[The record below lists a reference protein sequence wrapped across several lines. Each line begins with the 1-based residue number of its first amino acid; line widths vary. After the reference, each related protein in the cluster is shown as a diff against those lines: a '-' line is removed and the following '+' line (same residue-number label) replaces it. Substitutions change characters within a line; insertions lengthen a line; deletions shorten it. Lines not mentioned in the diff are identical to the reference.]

1 MYPNENEAFRICIY
15 SKYVGNFESIYN
27 RFLLPPHWKA
37 CARWCTRITVR
48 RKAQHPR
55 GRRAHLLLIHRK
67 QNNARIQAR
76 YNCRLQNSKIS
87 YHSAD
92 GNGMLLYSANVLWW
106 CGWQHASIYL
116 RIYVYISLLCCG
128 NVHARKTKEKS
139 KVMCVCVCL
148 YIYIYIHTHTIARG
162 KHGN

>member
-1 MYPNENEAFRICIY
+1 MKLFV
-15 SKYVGNFESIYN
+15 YVYILYIGNFESIYTTGFCCH
-27 RFLLPPHWKA
+27 RIERL
-37 CARWCTRITVR
+37 ARADARITVR

-92 GNGMLLYSANVLWW
+92 GNGMLL
-106 CGWQHASIYL
+106 
-116 RIYVYISLLCCG
+116 
-128 NVHARKTKEKS
+128 
-139 KVMCVCVCL
+139 
-148 YIYIYIHTHTIARG
+148 
-162 KHGN
+162 